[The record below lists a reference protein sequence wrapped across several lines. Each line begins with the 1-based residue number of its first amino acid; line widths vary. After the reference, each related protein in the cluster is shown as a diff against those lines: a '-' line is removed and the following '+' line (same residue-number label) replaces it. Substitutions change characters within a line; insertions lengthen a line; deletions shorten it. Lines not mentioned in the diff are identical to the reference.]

1 MIISASYKTDIPTFY
16 GDWFM
21 NRLRAG
27 YCKMV
32 NPYNQKAIRVSLKRV
47 DVEGIVFWTKNVAPF
62 IKHLAEVRDREFP
75 FVVQHTIN
83 AYPRTL
89 ERSVVDSSR
98 SVDAFKQVAQKHGPR
113 TCVWRYD
120 TVVMSSET
128 PRQWHLESFSRI
140 ASQLRG
146 HTDEVVIS
154 FVHFYQKTLRNM
166 NKAAEEFGFDWYDP
180 ELDEKRSLLSEFVK
194 IAAEN
199 EMKLSIC
206 AQRELIVDGA
216 YDAKC
221 VDADRL
227 MEIAGRDFR
236 SNQKGNR
243 KECGC
248 FASRDIGEYDTCP
261 HGCVYCYAV
270 QNKELALKRFKEHD
284 PDGEFLFKQA
294 GVEDNTSDTTQGR
307 LFE

>member
-16 GDWFM
+16 GDWFI

-27 YCKMV
+27 FCKMV
-32 NPYNQKAIRVSLKRV
+32 NPYNRKAIRVSLNRNDV
-47 DVEGIVFWTKNVAPF
+47 DGIIFWTKNVAPF
-62 IKHLAEVRDREFP
+62 IKHLEEVRDRKYP
-75 FVVQHTIN
+75 FVLQYTIN
-83 AYPRTL
+83 AYPRVL
-89 ERSVVDSSR
+89 EQSVVDSTR
-98 SVDAFKQVAQKHGPR
+98 SVDAFKQVSKTHGPR

-120 TVVMSSET
+120 TVVMSSQT
-128 PRQWHLESFSRI
+128 PREWHLGSFSRI
-140 ASQLRG
+140 ATQLRG
-146 HTDEVVIS
+146 YTDEVVVS

-166 NKAAEEFGFDWYDP
+166 EKSAEEFGFKWYDP
-180 ELDEKRSLLSEFVK
+180 ELAEKRALLSEFVK

-199 EMKLSIC
+199 EMKLSVC

-221 VDADRL
+221 IDAARL
-227 MEIAGRDFR
+227 MEIAGQDFR

-284 PDGEFLFKQA
+284 PDSELLFKQA
-294 GVEDNTSDTTQGR
+294 GLIDDSKDEIQGR
-307 LFE
+307 LF

>member
-16 GDWFM
+16 GEWFM

-27 YCKMV
+27 FCKMV
-32 NPYNQKAIRVSLKRV
+32 NPYNRKAIRVSLNRNDV
-47 DVEGIVFWTKNVAPF
+47 DGIVFWTKNVAPF
-62 IKHLAEVRDREFP
+62 VKHLNEVREREFP
-75 FVVQHTIN
+75 FVLQHTIN

-89 ERSVVDSSR
+89 EQSVVDSAR
-98 SVDAFKQVAQKHGPR
+98 SVDAFKRVSETHGPR

-128 PRQWHLESFSRI
+128 PREWHLDSFARI
-140 ASQLRG
+140 ASELRG
-146 HTDEVVIS
+146 FTDEVVIS

-166 NKAAEEFGFDWYDP
+166 NAAAEEFGFEWYEP
-180 ELDEKRSLLSEFVK
+180 ELTEKRTLLSQFVD
-194 IAAEN
+194 IATEN
-199 EMKLSIC
+199 GMKLSIC
-206 AQRELIVDGA
+206 AQRELIVEGA

-227 MEIAGRDFR
+227 IEIAGEDFR
-236 SNQKGNR
+236 SKQKGNR

-270 QNKELALKRFKEHD
+270 RNKKLALERFREHD
-284 PDGEFLFKQA
+284 PEGEFLFKQS
-294 GVEDNTSDTTQGR
+294 GVKDTTADSRQGR

>member
-1 MIISASYKTDIPTFY
+1 
-16 GDWFM
+16 M

-32 NPYNQKAIRVSLKRV
+32 NPYNRKSTRVSLNRADV
-47 DVEGIVFWTKNVAPF
+47 DGIVFWTKNVSPF
-62 IKHLAEVRDREFP
+62 VKHLAEVRERGFP
-75 FVVQHTIN
+75 FVLQHTIN

-89 ERSVVDSSR
+89 EYSVVDSSR
-98 SVDAFKQVAQKHGPR
+98 SIEAFQKVSESHGAS

-128 PRQWHLESFSRI
+128 PRDWHVESFSRL
-140 ASQLRG
+140 ASQLNG
-146 HTDEVVIS
+146 VTDEVVVS
-154 FVHFYQKTLRNM
+154 FVHFYEKTLRNM
-166 NKAAEEFGFDWYDP
+166 NAAANEFGFDWYEP
-180 ELDEKRSLLSEFVK
+180 ELEEKRSLLTEFVRV
-194 IAAEN
+194 AADN
-199 EMKLSIC
+199 DMKLSVC
-206 AQRELIVDGA
+206 AQRELLVDGA
-216 YDAKC
+216 NDAKC

-227 MEIAGRDFR
+227 AEIAGGNFKVKK
-236 SNQKGNR
+236 SGNR

-270 QNKELALKRFKEHD
+270 RNKKLALDRFREHD
-284 PDGEFLFKQA
+284 PTGEFLFKQS
-294 GVEDNTSDTTQGR
+294 GVIDTEADLTQGR